1 MTNRS
6 RSRKKIDK
14 KKNFKRNVREWK
26 KNFKRSGLGIVF
38 FVVALLCIVLSVK
51 KYQLVQ
57 TKEANEKKIAQL
69 QKEKKELE
77 KDREEIQEYSD
88 YTKTKQ
94 YVEDVAREQL
104 GLVYED
110 EIIFESK

>member
-1 MTNRS
+1 MTNRG
-6 RSRKKIDK
+6 RK
-14 KKNFKRNVREWK
+14 KKNKRDFRRSFREWR
-26 KNFKRSGLGIVF
+26 KNFKRSGIGLAF

-69 QKEKKELE
+69 KKEKKDLE
-77 KDREEIQEYSD
+77 KAREDIENYSD

-110 EIIFESK
+110 EIIFESE

>member
-1 MTNRS
+1 MAGR

-14 KKNFKRNVREWK
+14 KKKLMRNFREWK
-26 KNFKRSGLGIVF
+26 KNFKRSGMGLV
-38 FVVALLCIVLSVK
+38 FVVLALLCVALSLK
-51 KYQLVQ
+51 KIQLIQ

-69 QKEKKELE
+69 KKEKKELNE
-77 KDREEIQEYSD
+77 DKKELQEYSE

-94 YVEDVAREQL
+94 YVEDIAREQL

-110 EIIFESK
+110 EIIFESN

>member
-1 MTNRS
+1 M
-6 RSRKKIDK
+6 
-14 KKNFKRNVREWK
+14 
-26 KNFKRSGLGIVF
+26 
-38 FVVALLCIVLSVK
+38 VALLCIVLSVK

-69 QKEKKELE
+69 KKEKKDLE
-77 KDREEIQEYSD
+77 KAREDIENYSD

-110 EIIFESK
+110 EIIFESE